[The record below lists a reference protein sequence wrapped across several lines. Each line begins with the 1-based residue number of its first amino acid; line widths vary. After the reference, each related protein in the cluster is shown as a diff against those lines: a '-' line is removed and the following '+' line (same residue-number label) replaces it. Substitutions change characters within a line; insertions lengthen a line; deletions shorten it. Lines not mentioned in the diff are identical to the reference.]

1 VGLPFSQANPT
12 SPASA
17 RRKGDR
23 TLSLHEE
30 RRFFMSERK
39 GVIQYIQM
47 VKEIASE
54 PDYESVFS
62 ALKKLQ

>member
-1 VGLPFSQANPT
+1 
-12 SPASA
+12 
-17 RRKGDR
+17 
-23 TLSLHEE
+23 
-30 RRFFMSERK
+30 MSERK

-54 PDYESVFS
+54 PDYESVFT